1 MIKNMSIIKTK
12 NFSFKKILFLLAAL
26 VALVPCNAWALGA
39 TDTPNAQES
48 SMSNPLAIWLT
59 VVMGILL
66 LIIALLA
73 YVVRSG
79 MEVYRA
85 KNISSKNSTTIYVIL
100 FLIAGGLSVSSAHA
114 ETTEV
119 AAAAHTA
126 SSIAG
131 LSPLAFYMMIGVI
144 VAELLVI
151 FALIYNLKVLMGIER
166 KKLEKE
172 ALLDAQG
179 ANSLSWWERFNG
191 FKHSS
196 EEEAIVLDHD
206 YDGIRE
212 LDNKLPRWWVW
223 LFYITI
229 FSGVVYLY
237 RFHIAHTAPLSGEEY
252 AIEMKKAEVEKEAY
266 LKKSANNI
274 DENNAKLLT
283 AENDLAAG
291 KAVFT
296 TICKA
301 CHGEKGEGGVGPNL
315 TDDYWLHGGDIKSVF
330 KTIKY
335 GVDGKGMKSWK
346 DDYSPLQIEQIASY
360 VKSLHGTNPPNAK
373 PKQGEL
379 YAEAGTGS
387 ATATAD
393 STKTTK

>member
-1 MIKNMSIIKTK
+1 MSIIKTK
-12 NFSFKKILFLLAAL
+12 NFSFKKILFLLPGL
-26 VALVPCNAWALGA
+26 LALVPSSAWALGA
-39 TDTPNAQES
+39 TDTPSTQES
-48 SMSNPLAIWLT
+48 SMNNPLAIWLT

-79 MEVYRA
+79 MEVYRV
-85 KNISSKNSTTIYVIL
+85 KNIVPKNSTTIYTLL
-100 FLIAGGLSVSSAHA
+100 FLVAAGLSISSAHA

-119 AAAAHTA
+119 AATHAAST
-126 SSIAG
+126 IAG
-131 LSPLAFYMMIGVI
+131 LSPAAFYLMIGVI
-144 VAELLVI
+144 IAELLVI
-151 FALIYNLKVLMGIER
+151 FALIYNLKVLLGLEK
-166 KKLEKE
+166 KKLDTE
-172 ALLDAQG
+172 ALVEAQG

-191 FKHSS
+191 FKHAS

-223 LFYITI
+223 LFYLTI
-229 FSGVVYLY
+229 FGGVVYLY

-266 LKKSANNI
+266 LKKSANNV

-296 TICKA
+296 TVCKA

-379 YAEAGTGS
+379 YAEAG
-387 ATATAD
+387 AVTAVAD
-393 STKTTK
+393 SAKTK

>member
-1 MIKNMSIIKTK
+1 MIKYMSIIRT
-12 NFSFKKILFLLAAL
+12 NKKILFILPMLAAL
-26 VALVPCNAWALGA
+26 LPGNAWALGA
-39 TDTPNAQES
+39 TGTPTQES
-48 SMSNPLAIWLT
+48 SMGNPLVIWLT
-59 VVMGILL
+59 VVMSILL
-66 LIIALLA
+66 LIILLLA

-79 MEVYRA
+79 MDVYRM
-85 KNISSKNSTTIYVIL
+85 KNITKPASSSPYIIL
-100 FLIAGGLSVSSAHA
+100 LLITGALSSSVHA
-114 ETTEV
+114 ETTETAV
-119 AAAAHTA
+119 AQT
-126 SSIAG
+126 SKLIAG

-144 VAELLVI
+144 IAELLVI

-166 KKLEKE
+166 KKIARDRATEEQEENK
-172 ALLDAQG
+172 
-179 ANSLSWWERFNG
+179 LSWWERFND

-196 EEEAIVLDHD
+196 EEETIVLDHD

-223 LFYITI
+223 LFYLTI
-229 FSGVVYLY
+229 FGGVIYLY
-237 RFHIAHTAPLSGEEY
+237 RFHIAHTAPLSAEEY
-252 AIEMKKAEVEKEAY
+252 TIAMQKAEVEKEAY
-266 LKKSANNI
+266 LKKSANNV

-283 AENDLAAG
+283 ADNDLAAG

-296 TICKA
+296 TMCKA

-373 PKQGEL
+373 PKQGDL
-379 YAEAGTGS
+379 YVEGGAAAGS
-387 ATATAD
+387 D
-393 STKTTK
+393 STKAAK

>member
-1 MIKNMSIIKTK
+1 LIT
-12 NFSFKKILFLLAAL
+12 
-26 VALVPCNAWALGA
+26 GA
-39 TDTPNAQES
+39 
-48 SMSNPLAIWLT
+48 
-59 VVMGILL
+59 
-66 LIIALLA
+66 
-73 YVVRSG
+73 
-79 MEVYRA
+79 
-85 KNISSKNSTTIYVIL
+85 
-100 FLIAGGLSVSSAHA
+100 LSVASAHA
-114 ETTEV
+114 ETTETAV
-119 AAAAHTA
+119 AQT
-126 SSIAG
+126 SKLIAG

-144 VAELLVI
+144 IAELLVI

-166 KKLEKE
+166 KKIAKE
-172 ALLDAQG
+172 EVTEEQKE
-179 ANSLSWWERFNG
+179 SKLSWWERFNE
-191 FKHSS
+191 FKHAS

-229 FSGVVYLY
+229 FAGVVYLY
-237 RFHIAHTAPLSGEEY
+237 RFHIAHTAPLSAEEY
-252 AIEMKKAEVEKEAY
+252 TIAMQKAEVEKEAY
-266 LKKSANNI
+266 LKKSANNV
-274 DENNAKLLT
+274 DENTAKLLT
-283 AENDLAAG
+283 ADNDLAAG

-296 TICKA
+296 TTCKA

-373 PKQGEL
+373 PKQGDL
-379 YAEAGTGS
+379 YVEGGAAAAS
-387 ATATAD
+387 D
-393 STKTTK
+393 STKAAK

>member
-1 MIKNMSIIKTK
+1 MIKNMSIIETK
-12 NFSFKKILFLLAAL
+12 NFSFKKILFLLPVLAAL
-26 VALVPCNAWALGA
+26 VPSNAWALGA
-39 TDTPNAQES
+39 TDTPSAQES

-79 MEVYRA
+79 MEVYRV
-85 KNISSKNSTTIYVIL
+85 KNIESKNSAAVYVIM
-100 FLIAGGLSVSSAHA
+100 FLVAGGLGVSSAHA

-119 AAAAHTA
+119 AVQAAST
-126 SSIAG
+126 IAG
-131 LSPLAFYMMIGVI
+131 LSPVAFYLMIGVI
-144 VAELLVI
+144 IAELLVI
-151 FALIYNLKVLMGIER
+151 FALIYNLKVLLGLEK
-166 KKLEKE
+166 KKLDKE
-172 ALLDAQG
+172 ALIEAQG

-191 FKHSS
+191 FKHAS
-196 EEEAIVLDHD
+196 EEEAIVMDHD

-223 LFYITI
+223 TFYLTI
-229 FSGVVYLY
+229 IAGVIYMY

-266 LKKSANNI
+266 LKKSANNV

-283 AENDLAAG
+283 AEADLAAG

-296 TICKA
+296 TVCKA

-379 YAEAGTGS
+379 YAEAGVAAIT
-387 ATATAD
+387 D
-393 STKTTK
+393 STKAK